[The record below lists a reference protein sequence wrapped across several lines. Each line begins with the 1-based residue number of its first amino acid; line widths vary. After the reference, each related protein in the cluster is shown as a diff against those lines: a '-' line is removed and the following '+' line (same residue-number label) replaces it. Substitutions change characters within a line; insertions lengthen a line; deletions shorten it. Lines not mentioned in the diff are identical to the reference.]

1 MKLAP
6 EYISML
12 SQRSGLDLTVSR
24 NCIPLAEEVTRATGR
39 NVSAST
45 FRRLFGFY
53 SDDRNPQAFTLDA
66 IAIYLGCT
74 SWAELEQVVAQDT
87 SGFGRCHD
95 IWDATKFRAGDRFR
109 LCYSP
114 NRVLTLTCLG
124 DARFRVEQSEGSD
137 HLLVGDEL
145 TIHTLA
151 QCFPLLASDCLR
163 DGKSLGPYTAGKVS
177 GLDEI
182 EKL

>member
-6 EYISML
+6 EYIAML
-12 SQRSGLDLTVSR
+12 SQKSGLDLTVSR
-24 NCIPLAEEVTRATGR
+24 NCIPLAEEVTLATGR

-45 FRRLFGFY
+45 FRRLLGFY
-53 SDDRNPQAFTLDA
+53 SDDRTPQTYTLDA
-66 IAIYLGCT
+66 IAIYLGCA
-74 SWAELEQVVAQDT
+74 SWTELELVVAQDT
-87 SGFGRCHD
+87 SGFGSCHN
-95 IWDATKFRAGDRFR
+95 IWDTSKCHSGDRFR

-114 NRVLTLTCLG
+114 NRVLVLTCLG

-137 HLLVGDEL
+137 HLLIGDEL

-151 QCFPLLASDCLR
+151 QGFPLLASDCLR
-163 DGKSLGPYTAGKVS
+163 NGISLGSYTAGKVS
-177 GLDEI
+177 GMEKI